1 VTQQPDPGDE
11 VKRYVRRLLLTISIG
26 VVLMATAATWAYR
39 TYGKKLETTA
49 PLPAGTPPM
58 ATDSAAGP
66 P

>member
-1 VTQQPDPGDE
+1 MNDPAPDE
-11 VKRYVRRLLLTISIG
+11 VRRYVRRLLLTISVG
-26 VVLMATAATWAYR
+26 VVLMAGAAVWAYL
-39 TYGKKLETTA
+39 TYGKKLEGAA